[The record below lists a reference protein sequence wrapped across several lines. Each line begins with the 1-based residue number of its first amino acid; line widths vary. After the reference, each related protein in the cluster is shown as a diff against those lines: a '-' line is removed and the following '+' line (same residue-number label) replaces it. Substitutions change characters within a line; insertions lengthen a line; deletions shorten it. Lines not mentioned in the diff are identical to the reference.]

1 MRVIQKKISLEAV
14 TSRLPGVV
22 PAYRERDGKIYTFD
36 DAALKKRDY
45 AFPSNY
51 GMIPRFVNIGQLGCL
66 SWERISDWYHFF
78 TDYYH
83 LLNDWGHCGMKY
95 GSAAEYYAHESKNG
109 YADQMRYG
117 ADEFEYQELDRIF
130 TDRGGKTTYDY
141 ICEYLIPSVDIPAEY
156 KDYWHVSKLF
166 YPDIVKWKAWFTPRA
181 TLYGEIELADC
192 KKKEDCCDCTEY
204 VNRGG
209 KTMSDLLNAAY
220 NNIQTRIGAIDSCD
234 PYMMT
239 DVSLQVSI
247 DDLGEFSILS
257 NEYELGVDYRVADG
271 FGSTANTKGGT
282 VVAVDGRAMKLSS
295 GCGFTFNEEFM
306 EKNYDTEGWEINNGG
321 TVIRECEDCGH
332 RWSDKELTKCP
343 KCQSTNFHGTWKCED
358 CGHIWYSKTST
369 ECPECHSTDIYE
381 VTEEDE
387 YTRYYQEEGRP
398 AGYYGFNHDNVRVTG
413 SSENDVRTAITESYT
428 VESLN
433 AMYIDDILYDIHS
446 EEYGYYNGDTDKIY
460 FVYREEYTQTPYTI
474 MNGKNI
480 YADVK
485 PQSVNEYF
493 YFPFFTTGGE
503 VTRWKTSNGCKVFG
517 FNKGKYKWFPRQR
530 PDSGADLKEYIMYG
544 GTFHLLDGLSGTR
557 VKGRFYTPDGV
568 FYVGTDNKI
577 YAVNEYGWFEKT
589 TEYTYDS
596 RTNTAKKVLNTFV
609 PVYNMSCV
617 NGKAGS
623 KLYELR
629 VNNMLTDDTGEV
641 IPGRYDISDKVN
653 QQPAE
658 GDVLDLIYEVGN
670 TNRVVPFS
678 GAGDNLYFGD
688 IITSMKFYY
697 KDYDGNKYG
706 EVSID
711 IDEGSSIKT
720 SLSAINKS
728 TSAVNEST
736 SEEEESIAEK
746 VLLEPDIYCEIEYL
760 IGTTLSGV
768 TKEETKDGVTLVVG
782 TKYTV
787 AKAEEGYSNGVLYRE
802 EVQFVKTEWQ
812 YKLSAAVTGQI
823 PATANKPTAHKLC
836 YPVICYVLK
845 QKMSEIDSV
854 FGNKYRYAL
863 ADFTMCF
870 PPYSGWKGYNRSVE
884 IFPVFRQEYLMG
896 NATMQNLD
904 IDIYIDRGINAAYEK
919 HLKLGEVTTMEA
931 LEQYTNGYYK
941 MIEN

>member
-1 MRVIQKKISLEAV
+1 MRVIQKKINLESV

-109 YADQMRYG
+109 YADQMKYG

-130 TDRGGKTTYDY
+130 TERGGKTTYDY

-166 YPDIVKWKAWFTPRA
+166 YPDIVKWKAWFTPRV

-192 KKKEDCCDCTEY
+192 KEKEDCCDCTEY

-306 EKNYDTEGWEINNGG
+306 EKNYDTEGWAVNEGKTEING
-321 TVIRECEDCGH
+321 I
-332 RWSDKELTKCP
+332 P
-343 KCQSTNFHGTWKCED
+343 
-358 CGHIWYSKTST
+358 
-369 ECPECHSTDIYE
+369 
-381 VTEEDE
+381 EEDE

-413 SSENDVRTAITESYT
+413 NTETAVRNAIEETYP

-446 EEYGYYNGDTDKIY
+446 EEYGYYNGNTDKIY
-460 FVYREEYTQTPYTI
+460 FVYREEYTQTPYTV

-517 FNKGKYKWFPRQR
+517 FDKGKYKWFPRQR
-530 PDSGADLKEYIMYG
+530 PDSGADLKEYIVYG
-544 GTFHLLDGLSGTR
+544 GTFHLLDDLSGTR

-589 TEYTYDS
+589 TEYTYNS
-596 RTNTAKKVLNTFV
+596 ETNIAKKVLNTFV

-706 EVSID
+706 EVSIN

-720 SLSAINKS
+720 SLSAINES

-836 YPVICYVLK
+836 YPVTCYVLK